1 VIERLLKGSA
11 IVLLAVEKESERVV
25 EMCTVDT
32 EYSSLEE
39 RETGRGLGLGSERG
53 MGRGREQD

>member
-1 VIERLLKGSA
+1 LFYWLWRKRVNG
-11 IVLLAVEKESERVV
+11 ERVV

>member
-1 VIERLLKGSA
+1 VN
-11 IVLLAVEKESERVV
+11 SERVV

-39 RETGRGLGLGSERG
+39 TGRGLELGSERG

>member
-1 VIERLLKGSA
+1 MNG
-11 IVLLAVEKESERVV
+11 ERVV

-53 MGRGREQD
+53 SGRGREQD